1 MPSPSPPQKTNKQTT
16 TTTTVKKGS
25 GFLEQSSQ
33 ETLNLGILELL
44 LLKSY
49 GNYVTKLV

>member
-1 MPSPSPPQKTNKQTT
+1 MPSPSPPQKTKTT